1 MHEYLMKPAERRR
14 SQRIR
19 AWLLQQCDA
28 SPVYAQCLADPK
40 DPFWYK
46 VFFYTPHGV
55 WKCDTGKEYAET
67 KADARLIIRLE
78 KLTQVTFDAV
88 MENWC
93 ACGFWSNGRPVC
105 TGLLRT
111 WCERNGRPF
120 RAYNGCWGIESESCA
135 SLPRWQEL
143 AAHRAGELRCG

>member
-1 MHEYLMKPAERRR
+1 MDRNMRMAKQRNAHVGSLHEGSAMHEYLMKPAERRR

-78 KLTQVTFDAV
+78 K
-88 MENWC
+88 
-93 ACGFWSNGRPVC
+93 
-105 TGLLRT
+105 
-111 WCERNGRPF
+111 
-120 RAYNGCWGIESESCA
+120 
-135 SLPRWQEL
+135 
-143 AAHRAGELRCG
+143 